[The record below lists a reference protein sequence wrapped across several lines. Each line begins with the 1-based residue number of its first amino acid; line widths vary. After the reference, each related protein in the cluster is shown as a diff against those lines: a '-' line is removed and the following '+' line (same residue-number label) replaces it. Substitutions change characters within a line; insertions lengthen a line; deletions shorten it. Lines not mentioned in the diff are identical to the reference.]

1 MRPPS
6 TERDGERKLLWAAFQ
21 VSYYLDELAVLLIRL
36 PYGPTRQHD
45 ALLRPP
51 DRPDRLT
58 EITEALEV

>member
-36 PYGPTRQHD
+36 PYARHVSTTPYYGRLIVPT
-45 ALLRPP
+45 
-51 DRPDRLT
+51 T
-58 EITEALEV
+58 